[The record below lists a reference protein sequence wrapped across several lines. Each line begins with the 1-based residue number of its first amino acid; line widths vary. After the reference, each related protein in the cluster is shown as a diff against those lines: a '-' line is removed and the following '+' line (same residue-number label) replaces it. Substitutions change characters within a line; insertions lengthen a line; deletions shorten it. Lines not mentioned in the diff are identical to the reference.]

1 MLLKNIIFVLCF
13 SFLTVNA
20 QSESE
25 KILGNWIATDNSVA
39 VKIYHSNN
47 EFRAKIFWFDEKL
60 GSKVPMNL
68 REDASNPVKEL
79 RNRKIIGM
87 EILEGLQYNASQNSW
102 DKGRIYDASSGRHW
116 DSSATISK
124 DGILKVR
131 GFWKFKWIGKSMT
144 FRKLK

>member
-39 VKIYHSNN
+39 VKIYHANN

-60 GSKVPMNL
+60 GSKVQMNL
-68 REDASNPVKEL
+68 REDTSNPVKEL